1 MRKRLQ
7 TQSDE
12 MRTIQPGS
20 IIQGPNWPEPV
31 EVKFIEETGGYVHL
45 VGATVR
51 YPKPGSTFRARRE
64 G

>member
-1 MRKRLQ
+1 
-7 TQSDE
+7 